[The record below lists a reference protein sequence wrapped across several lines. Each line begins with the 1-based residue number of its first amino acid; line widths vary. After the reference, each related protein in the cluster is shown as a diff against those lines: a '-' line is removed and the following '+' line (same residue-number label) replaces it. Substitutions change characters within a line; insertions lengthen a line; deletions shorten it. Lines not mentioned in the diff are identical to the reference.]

1 MDTSSLQWLLQDL
14 EKVLQKEVDILDSIK
29 KIRQDQLVEVESLKQ
44 VRELMNNTTAE
55 ELKVMGAEF
64 FNRLNVIEEMT
75 EKVDALKGLIM
86 SSELKK

>member
-1 MDTSSLQWLLQDL
+1 VDTSSLQWLLQDL

>member
-1 MDTSSLQWLLQDL
+1 
-14 EKVLQKEVDILDSIK
+14 
-29 KIRQDQLVEVESLKQ
+29 
-44 VRELMNNTTAE
+44 MNNTTAE

>member
-44 VRELMNNTTAE
+44 VR
-55 ELKVMGAEF
+55 
-64 FNRLNVIEEMT
+64 
-75 EKVDALKGLIM
+75 
-86 SSELKK
+86 